1 MPMMNHKERAHR
13 ILIVD
18 DDPGLIF
25 MLKVKLDLEGYAVL
39 TANSGLQ
46 ALERVKEVGL
56 PDLALVDII
65 MPGMNGREFANE
77 LHSFS
82 DVPVIMLTSIGDEDT
97 IVDAINTY
105 ADDYITK
112 PFRPREVVARIR
124 RVLLRAETSTFKMD
138 PVTRIDERLGVD
150 FANQC
155 VYVDEQKKN
164 LTPTETK
171 LLYVLMRQTGKL
183 LAPDY
188 LQHRLWPHG
197 AVVEEAL
204 RVNVYRLR
212 QKIERDPANPEYLIT
227 HRGEGYSFASSLKTS
242 L

>member
-1 MPMMNHKERAHR
+1 MTNQRERAHR

-25 MLKVKLDLEGYAVL
+25 MLKIKLDLEGYDVF

-82 DVPVIMLTSIGDEDT
+82 DVPVIMLTSVGDEDT

-124 RVLLRAETSTFKMD
+124 RVLLRAETSSYSLGPITWAD
-138 PVTRIDERLGVD
+138 QRLGID

-155 VYVDEQKKN
+155 IYVEGEQKN

-171 LLYVLMRQTGKL
+171 LLYVLMHHAGKL
-183 LAPDY
+183 LAPNY
-188 LQHRLWPHG
+188 LQRHLWPHG
-197 AVVEEAL
+197 AVVEETL
-204 RVNVYRLR
+204 RVNIYRLR

-227 HRGEGYSFASSLKTS
+227 HRGEGYSFSPNFET
-242 L
+242 